1 MDIGLG
7 QILAWLLVGALV
19 GMLVGRL
26 VKNRRRGF
34 GWTQNLVL
42 GTVGAIVGG
51 FIFNLLDITIGGDI
65 TVSGTDFIAAFVGA
79 FIVLFVIW
87 IIQGRR

>member
-1 MDIGLG
+1 MTITLG
-7 QILAWLLVGALV
+7 QILAWLIVGALV

-26 VKNRRRGF
+26 VKHRKRGF
-34 GWTQNLVL
+34 GWTQNMAL

-51 FIFNLLDITIGGDI
+51 ILFELLDINIGGDI
-65 TVSGTDFIAAFVGA
+65 VVTGTDFIAAFVGA